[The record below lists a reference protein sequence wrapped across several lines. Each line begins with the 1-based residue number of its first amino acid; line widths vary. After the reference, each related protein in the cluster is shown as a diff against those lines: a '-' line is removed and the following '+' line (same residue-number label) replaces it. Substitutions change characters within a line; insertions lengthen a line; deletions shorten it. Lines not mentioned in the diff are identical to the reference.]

1 MTPSG
6 ESYRELVAIV
16 AAHARS
22 DGEFALPIPNVIFG
36 RRSAPSQPVHT
47 GVRPCF
53 ALVVQGAKSLTV
65 GSERFDYGVG
75 DFLVATMDLPVITRV
90 TVASAAKPSLAIGLA
105 IDSARLASLFAR
117 MDVTKL
123 ASRSDNAARGVAV
136 NRASPLLVDAV
147 LRMLRLLD
155 RQEDIAAMAPLYEE
169 EILYRLLTGPCA
181 SRLLHI
187 ARADV
192 PTTNVAKATRW
203 LGAHFA
209 ETLRIEDLAQ
219 HVGMSSSSL
228 HHHFKAVTA
237 MSPLQ
242 YQKQLRLN
250 EGRRLILVDRCD
262 VASASL
268 RVGYQSPSQFTREY
282 ARMFG
287 CPPRR
292 DVIEIVEGDGDRAPG
307 LLAGR

>member
-1 MTPSG
+1 MIQKS
-6 ESYRELVAIV
+6 ERYRELVAIV
-16 AAHARS
+16 TAHARS
-22 DGEFALPIPNVIFG
+22 DGEFTTAVPNLILG
-36 RRSAPSQPVHT
+36 RRSSPSEPLHT
-47 GVRPCF
+47 GLRPCF

-65 GSERFDYGVG
+65 GCENVDYGVG
-75 DFLVATMDLPVITRV
+75 DFLVATLDLPVVSRV
-90 TVASAAKPSLAIGLA
+90 TVASAARPSLAIGLA
-105 IDSARLASLFAR
+105 IDSARLANLFAR
-117 MDVTKL
+117 MDVTSL

-147 LRMLRLLD
+147 VRMLRLLD
-155 RQEDIAAMAPLYEE
+155 RPEDIAAMAPLYEE

-181 SRLLHI
+181 SRLLHF

-192 PTTNVAKATRW
+192 PTRSVAKATRW
-203 LGAHFA
+203 IGANFS
-209 ETLRIEDLAQ
+209 EVLRIEDLAQ
-219 HVGMSSSSL
+219 HVGMSASSL

-250 EGRRLILVDRCD
+250 EGRRLILVDHID
-262 VASASL
+262 VATASL

-282 ARMFG
+282 SRMFG

-292 DVIEIVEGDGDRAPG
+292 DVIAEPPRS
-307 LLAGR
+307 R